1 MNSIIQIK
9 DLSNQQFIEQYAK
22 PGCIGLVSG
31 THFIDESIKKAQKK
45 ITKTGSHS
53 LWSHAFIYSG
63 FRQDGHM
70 WLIESD
76 LEFHKKQIKIGV
88 QENRAEKYFNKE
100 QFPGLAILDFS
111 LDTESQNKIISEAL
125 NLVAAKAEY
134 SIREVFGVLYSMLQN
149 KKRNETNI
157 LAQDNSFFCSAFVQ
171 HCYNAIN
178 INFNEN
184 VSTKHLTPED
194 IYATSEK
201 CNIYF
206 KL

>member
-1 MNSIIQIK
+1 MNTIIQIK
-9 DLSNQQFIEQYAK
+9 DLGNQRFIEQYAK

-45 ITKTGSHS
+45 ITKSGEHS

-100 QFPGLAILDFS
+100 QFPSLAILDFN
-111 LDTESQNKIISEAL
+111 LDNAAQNKIIAEGL

-134 SIREVFGVLYSMLQN
+134 SIREVFGVLFSMLQN
-149 KKRNETNI
+149 KKRNEDNI
-157 LAQDNSFFCSAFVQ
+157 LSRDNSFFCSAFVQ
-171 HCYNAIN
+171 HCYNTIN
-178 INFNEN
+178 IALDKEI
-184 VSTKHLTPED
+184 STKHLTPED
-194 IYATSEK
+194 IYATQQK
-201 CNIYF
+201 CSITV
-206 KL
+206 LA